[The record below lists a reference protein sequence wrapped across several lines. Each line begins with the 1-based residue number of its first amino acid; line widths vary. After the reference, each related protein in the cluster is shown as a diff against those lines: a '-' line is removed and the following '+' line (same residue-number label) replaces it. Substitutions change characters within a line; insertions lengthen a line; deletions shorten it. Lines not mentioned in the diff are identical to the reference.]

1 MYTYIDDLKILIV
14 GNSGTGK
21 TNILKKWTENNF
33 IDTYDPT
40 SVTEFGSKIFE
51 NEGNF
56 YRIQLWDLP
65 GQDINQMVTKVHVKD
80 AHGCIIVSDANNV
93 KTREE

>member
-14 GNSGTGK
+14 GNSGSGK

-51 NEGNF
+51 NEGKS
-56 YRIQLWDLP
+56 YHIQLWDIS
-65 GQDINQMVTKVHVKD
+65 GQDKEHSTTKIFAQN